1 MNMMMKKWKRGL
13 AFVVAVVLALGLL
26 PASAFAANE
35 PEAQVVVGENTIEGS
50 LYEVV
55 EAVNSAEFAT
65 YTIELLQDVNGI
77 GASVTLRNNI
87 VLDLKD
93 HTLTA
98 SGNDGFTVRGFGQ
111 QFTIQGGTLA
121 GSASKLVD
129 MTSGFLTLKNLNS
142 AEGATFSL
150 YLNGGSATISD
161 CNLTSDNISQALLM
175 IESGN
180 VTVNDGSRLCAA
192 ANGENGVAYVNRG
205 SLTVEDASLTGEVGP
220 GIRINQGSLTLN
232 SGALVETGNS
242 YGSAVVAEGG
252 TLIVNGDAKILS
264 ESMAIDR
271 HEGAQ
276 ILLNGGIFKYP
287 HSIYEGANL
296 SESDFTLVDG
306 GYRYN
311 GKSCSHSWGAWNVTK
326 AATCAETGIQTHTC
340 TLCKVS
346 EDKVIPA
353 TGNHTWGDWTVTKA
367 ATCTEAG
374 SQSHTCSVCGHTAEE
389 EIPVIAHQ
397 FASEWSAD
405 ESNHWHVCT
414 VCGAEEDK
422 AAHTK
427 NGGVVTTKPTETTE
441 GERTFT
447 CTVCDYTWTEVIPA
461 IGHQHSFSD
470 QWSSDETNHWHA
482 CSGCAEQIEKAAHS
496 FGDWTVTTAPT
507 CTEVGSRKHTCSECG
522 YTAEEEIPVTAH
534 QFVTE
539 WSHDETNH
547 WHACANCDAKKD
559 EAAHTENGGVVTTP
573 ATATTPGVCTYSCTV
588 CGRELRT
595 ETIPATG
602 GSTGGGSTGGG
613 STGGG
618 STGGGSTG
626 GSGEEN
632 LPDTN
637 TPQTGEPETGDP
649 KDEENLGENDT
660 PLVEKPFLFTDV
672 GENRWFYP
680 AVKYVFD
687 RNLMGGIDTV
697 TFSPNLDTSRGM
709 LVTVL
714 YRLDGAQERGETPDD
729 PMEFGDVPA
738 GKWFTDPVL
747 WASDKG
753 VVNGYGT
760 GNFGPN
766 DNVTREQVAAIFYR
780 YAQYKGC
787 DVSLRGDLSG
797 YTDSDKVAKYAQ
809 DAMSWAVGTGI
820 IGGMDTVTLAPKG
833 NATRAQIAT
842 MLMRFDQ
849 FLAENQK
856 DESTN
861 QTVG

>member
-26 PASAFAANE
+26 PASAFAAE
-35 PEAQVVVGENTIEGS
+35 GDEAQVNGTP
-50 LYEVV
+50 YETLA
-55 EAVNSAEFAT
+55 EAVNAT
-65 YTIELLQDVNGI
+65 NEGTITLLKNVSGF
-77 GASVTLRNNI
+77 GPLTLGNNV
-87 VLDLKD
+87 VLDLGG
-93 HTLTA
+93 HTLNATGVD
-98 SGNDGFTVRGFGQ
+98 SFSVRGIGQ
-111 QFTIQGGTLA
+111 SVTIQNGTLA
-121 GSASKLVD
+121 GSVSSLIS
-129 MTSGFLTLKNLNS
+129 MTGGKLTLQNLKSTEDS
-142 AEGATFSL
+142 AYTLKLGGGQVVISNCAFSTTSYNHILEISGAEV
-150 YLNGGSATISD
+150 I
-161 CNLTSDNISQALLM
+161 
-175 IESGN
+175 
-180 VTVNDGSRLCAA
+180 VTDGSVLRTL
-192 ANGENGVAYVNRG
+192 NTNYNGVAYVNGG
-205 SLTVEDASLTGEVGP
+205 SLAVENASLTGAVGP
-220 GIRINQGSLTLN
+220 GVRISRGTVTLN
-232 SGALVETGNS
+232 SGALVETGNG
-242 YGSAVVAEGG
+242 YGSAVSAEGG
-252 TLIVNGDAKILS
+252 IVTVNGGAKVFAADK
-264 ESMAIDR
+264 AIDR
-271 HEGAQ
+271 GAGATVV
-276 ILLNGGIFKYP
+276 LNGGTFKNENVGVDTSGGSFTY
-287 HSIYEGANL
+287 N
-296 SESDFTLVDG
+296 SDDKTYTFTG
-306 GYRYN
+306 T
-311 GKSCSHSWGAWNVTK
+311 SCSHNWSAWDVTK
-326 AATCAETGIQTHTC
+326 EATCTEVGSKTRTC
-340 TLCKVS
+340 TLCKAS
-346 EDKVIPA
+346 EEEVIPA
-353 TGNHTWGDWTVTKA
+353 TGNHTWGDWTVTKE
-367 ATCTEAG
+367 ATCTKAG
-374 SQSHTCSVCGHTAEE
+374 SRSRTCSVCEFIATE
-389 EIPVIAHQ
+389 EIPMLAHQ
-397 FASEWSAD
+397 FASEWSTD

-427 NGGVVTTKPTETTE
+427 NGGVVTTEPTETTE

-482 CSGCAEQIEKAAHS
+482 CSGCVEQIEKAAHS

-539 WSHDETNH
+539 WSHNGTSH

-559 EAAHTENGGVVTTP
+559 EAVHTENGGVVTTP
-573 ATATTPGVCTYSCTV
+573 ATATTPGVRTYSCTV

-595 ETIPATG
+595 ETIPATGGGSTGG

-626 GSGEEN
+626 GSGEED
-632 LPDTN
+632 LPETN

-649 KDEENLGENDT
+649 KNEENLGENDT

>member
-1 MNMMMKKWKRGL
+1 MNMMMKKWRRGL

-26 PASAFAANE
+26 PASAFAANDK
-35 PEAQVVVGENTIEGS
+35 AKVGDESYGS
-50 LYEVV
+50 LLEAV
-55 EAVNSAEFAT
+55 EAVNKMAPGS
-65 YTIELLQDVNGI
+65 YTIELLQDDTI
-77 GASVTLRNNI
+77 GGSLKLGQNI
-87 VLDLKD
+87 VLDLGN

-98 SGNDGFTVRGFGQ
+98 DGSHGLTVTGAGQ
-111 QFTIQGGTLA
+111 QVTIQNGTLA
-121 GSASKLVD
+121 GSASRLVY
-129 MTSGFLTLKNLNS
+129 MENGVLTLKNLTS
-142 AEGATFSL
+142 AAGATFSL
-150 YLNGGSATISD
+150 YLKGGSATISG
-161 CNLTSDNISQALLM
+161 CNLTSDHISAPLLR
-175 IESGN
+175 IEGSD
-180 VTVNDGSRLCAA
+180 VTVNGGSQLCAA
-192 ANGENGVAYVNRG
+192 ENGNGVVYVNRG

-220 GIRINQGSLTLN
+220 GVWLNGGTVTLD
-232 SGALVETGNS
+232 SGALVETKSNS
-242 YGSAVVAEGG
+242 ASAVIAQRG
-252 TLIVNGDAKILS
+252 TITVNSGAKVLS
-264 ESMAIDR
+264 ESMTINRMD
-271 HEGAQ
+271 GATVV
-276 ILLNGGIFKYP
+276 LNGGTFKYNFN
-287 HSIYEGANL
+287 IFEG
-296 SESDFTLVDG
+296 ESFSQDAFIQNSDGTYTFTG
-306 GYRYN
+306 T
-311 GKSCSHSWGAWNVTK
+311 SCSHNWSAWDVTK
-326 AATCAETGIQTHTC
+326 EATCTEVGSKTRTC
-340 TLCKVS
+340 TLCKAS
-346 EDKVIPA
+346 EDEVIPA
-353 TGNHTWGDWTVTKA
+353 TGNHTWGDWTVTKE

-374 SQSHTCSVCGHTAEE
+374 SQSHICSVCGDTAEE

-397 FASEWSAD
+397 FASEWSTD

-427 NGGVVTTKPTETTE
+427 NGGVVTTKPTETAE

-539 WSHDETNH
+539 WSHDETSH

-559 EAAHTENGGVVTTP
+559 EAVHTENGGVVTTP
-573 ATATTPGVCTYSCTV
+573 ATATTPGVRTYSCTV

-626 GSGEEN
+626 GGATGGSGEED
-632 LPDTN
+632 LPETN

-660 PLVEKPFLFTDV
+660 PLLEKPFLFTDV

-714 YRLDGAQERGETPDD
+714 YRLDGAQERGETLDD

-849 FLAENQK
+849 FLTENQK

>member
-1 MNMMMKKWKRGL
+1 MNMMVKKWKRGL
-13 AFVVAVVLALGLL
+13 AFVVAVVLTLGLL

-35 PEAQVVVGENTIEGS
+35 PEAQVGETP
-50 LYEVV
+50 YETLA
-55 EAVNSAEFAT
+55 EAVTAANEG
-65 YTIELLQDVNGI
+65 TITLLKDVSGF
-77 GASVTLRNNI
+77 GPLTLGNHV
-87 VLDLKD
+87 VLDLGG
-93 HTLTA
+93 HTLNATGVD
-98 SGNDGFTVRGFGQ
+98 SFSVRGIGQ
-111 QFTIQGGTLA
+111 SVTIQNGTLA
-121 GSASKLVD
+121 GSVSSLIS
-129 MTSGFLTLKNLNS
+129 MTGGKLTLQNLKS
-142 AEGATFSL
+142 EE
-150 YLNGGSATISD
+150 GSAYSLDLGGGQVAISN
-161 CNLTSDNISQALLM
+161 CEFSTTSYEPILKIKGA
-175 IESGN
+175 E
-180 VTVNDGSRLCAA
+180 VTVTDGSVLRTLNTNV
-192 ANGENGVAYVNRG
+192 NGAVYVTGG
-205 SLTVEDASLTGEVGP
+205 SLTVGNASLTGAAGP
-220 GIRINQGSLTLN
+220 GVRISRGTVTLN

-242 YGSAVVAEGG
+242 YGSAVVADGG
-252 TLIVNGDAKILS
+252 IVTVNGGAKVFAADK
-264 ESMAIDR
+264 AIDR
-271 HEGAQ
+271 GAGATVV
-276 ILLNGGIFKYP
+276 LNGGIFKNENVGVDTSGGSFTY
-287 HSIYEGANL
+287 N
-296 SESDFTLVDG
+296 SDDKTYTFTG
-306 GYRYN
+306 T
-311 GKSCSHSWGAWNVTK
+311 SCSHSWGAWTVTK
-326 AATCAETGIQTHTC
+326 AATCAETGSQTRTC
-340 TLCKVS
+340 TLCKAS
-346 EDKVIPA
+346 EEEVIPA
-353 TGNHTWGDWTVTKA
+353 TGNHTWGDWTVSKE

-405 ESNHWHVCT
+405 ESNHWHACA
-414 VCGAEEDK
+414 VCGAEGDK
-422 AAHTK
+422 AAHEAD
-427 NGGVVTTKPTETTE
+427 NGTVTVEPTENTE
-441 GERTFT
+441 GVKVFHCTECHKELRT
-447 CTVCDYTWTEVIPA
+447 EPIAPL
-461 IGHQHSFSD
+461 GHQHQISGA
-470 QWSSDETNHWHA
+470 WTSDESGHWHA

-507 CTEVGSRKHTCSECG
+507 CTETGSRKHTCSECG

-539 WSHDETNH
+539 WSHDETSH
-547 WHACANCDAKKD
+547 WHACANCDAK
-559 EAAHTENGGVVTTP
+559 EGVAAHTENGGVVTTP
-573 ATATTPGVCTYSCTV
+573 ATATTPGVRTYSCTV

-626 GSGEEN
+626 GGSTGGSGEED
-632 LPDTN
+632 LPETN

-649 KDEENLGENDT
+649 KNEENLGENDT

-797 YTDSDKVAKYAQ
+797 YTDSDKVAGYAR